1 MEVGTATAANAAT
14 AKTASDQA
22 SKKAMLD
29 YDNFLQLLIAQMRNQ
44 DPTQPMDATEQIA
57 QLATFSQV
65 EQTIQTNQRLE
76 MLLQSSALSEADAV
90 IGRTVTSLDG
100 KISGVVLAD
109 HVKNLDWQARRLAFE
124 TKAPA
129 DVVTDVRERLR
140 VLLGL

>member
-100 KISGVVLAD
+100 KISGVVKEVTLYAD
-109 HVKNLDWQARRLAFE
+109 GIVATLENGSRLPITPGVKIS
-124 TKAPA
+124 
-129 DVVTDVRERLR
+129 
-140 VLLGL
+140 